1 MQAHSQSND
10 SLGESISIHSKSF
23 TSLEEGFKGRVFL
36 LLSLDLQYA
45 KWCKIFDFDSFLKMS
60 LWCFTGVIFLSLENF
75 GGDVPGSVVGYVNV
89 HPFF

>member
-1 MQAHSQSND
+1 M
-10 SLGESISIHSKSF
+10 SF

-45 KWCKIFDFDSFLKMS
+45 KWYKIFDFDCFLKMS

-89 HPFF
+89 LYTHSSVLHWYSISLSIP

>member
-1 MQAHSQSND
+1 M
-10 SLGESISIHSKSF
+10 SF

-45 KWCKIFDFDSFLKMS
+45 KWYKIFDFDCFLKMS

-89 HPFF
+89 HTPILLFYIGTVYPLVYLETPY